1 MSRLYLG
8 VCAIGGTMT
17 TAQLQQ
23 EISSLI
29 PVLPEPKLTVV
40 FDFIRFLV
48 EREPQAAWLNAQSQ
62 SRAYQEWV
70 GPDNDIYDEV
80 FADVAR

>member
-1 MSRLYLG
+1 
-8 VCAIGGTMT
+8 MT

-23 EISSLI
+23 EIASLI
-29 PVLPEPKLTVV
+29 PILHEPKLAVV
-40 FDFIRFLV
+40 FDFVRFLV
-48 EREPQAAWLNAQSQ
+48 EHESQTAWLNAQSQ
-62 SRAYQEWV
+62 SLAYQQWV